1 MKQISILVILFFL
14 MMFSAQ
20 AQKTVFQ
27 DLSWE
32 EAAALAG
39 KEGKIVLVDAMRKP
53 MNAEG
58 EKALAQQQRAI
69 FSVKEVVDFV
79 KENAIAIRI
88 DMGTDAG
95 QAFAPKLVMNMY
107 PTYGFFMPNGDILG
121 VVSPFIL
128 AKEPMKLVET
138 GKKALEAA
146 AVKRQNTRKIVF
158 QDLTLDEAI
167 KKAGEER
174 KLVFIDA
181 HTAWCQ
187 PCVLMEKNVFSLNT
201 VADFY
206 NEHFINVKIDFG
218 KEKELAERFDVHGYP
233 SYIFVNAKGK
243 AVYMGGGYTE
253 EKEFIGYGEAALKA
267 AEGIAFEKGTWQ
279 EALNK
284 AKAENKLIF
293 MDCYTSWCGPCKML
307 ARDVFTDPDVAKF
320 FNEHFV
326 NVKFDME
333 KGEGVMLKDK
343 YEVHAYPTLNFI
355 DAQGELQHCI
365 VGSMEVEDF
374 LKEAQRAIDGK
385 GLIALTKEYEAG
397 NREPEFVI
405 SYLKALGD
413 TYKPAEAEKVCLEY
427 FVAIDKAKLLE
438 KSYWDL
444 FDQYINNVDSD
455 VFAYV
460 YENRE
465 KFYQVIGEQKV
476 RWKIANVWA
485 AGTSRFITGIGEDV
499 VFDAKG
505 FKSYIK
511 RLAKADVEGKYD
523 IISDAKMSNAEKLG
537 DWKEYIKLGTDRL
550 KKGGVSDMLLY
561 NWGLRVE
568 RQCKDADLRLQ
579 AAKWLDNA
587 AAASAE
593 QEVSNQGNDS
603 SIPMMMSWG
612 KYFKEVSAQL
622 KQPWQEKK

>member
-1 MKQISILVILFFL
+1 MRKLILLTLFAAFA
-14 MMFSAQ
+14 FAAN
-20 AQKTVFQ
+20 AQKNVFQ
-27 DLSWE
+27 DLSWD
-32 EAAALAG
+32 EAAALAE

-69 FSVKEVVDFV
+69 FSVKEVVDFI

-88 DMGTDAG
+88 DMGTPEG
-95 QAFAPKLVMNMY
+95 KAFGPKLVMNMY

-121 VVSPFIL
+121 VVSPFTL
-128 AKEPMKLVET
+128 SKEPMKLVEK
-138 GKKALEAA
+138 GKTALEAA

-167 KKAGEER
+167 KKAGEEK

-206 NEHFINVKIDFG
+206 NEHFINVEIDFG
-218 KEKELAERFDVHGYP
+218 KEEELAERFDVHGYP

-243 AVYMGGGYTE
+243 AVYMGSGYTE

-333 KGEGVMLKDK
+333 KGEGVTLKEK
-343 YEVHAYPTLNFI
+343 YGVNAFPTLNFI
-355 DAQGELQHCI
+355 DAQGELQHCL
-365 VGSMEVEDF
+365 VGAAPAEI
-374 LKEAQRAIDGK
+374 LLGQAQKVLDGK
-385 GLIALTKEYEAG
+385 GLTALTQAYADG
-397 NREPEFVI
+397 NREPEFVT
-405 SYLKALGD
+405 SYLEALGMAS
-413 TYKPAEAEKVCLEY
+413 KSAEAEKVCLEY
-427 FVAIDKAKLLE
+427 FNTLDKAKLQE
-438 KSYWDL
+438 KPYWDL
-444 FDQYINNVDSD
+444 FAEYIDDVNSD
-455 VFAYV
+455 VFTYV

-465 KFYQVIGEQKV
+465 ALCQAIGEKEV
-476 RWKIANVWA
+476 RRKIARVWA
-485 AGTSRFITGIGEDV
+485 IGANGFVTGQGEEV

-505 FKSYIK
+505 FKKYVK
-511 RLAKADVEGKYD
+511 RLEKADVDGKYD
-523 IISDAKMSNAEKLG
+523 IISTAKMSNAERLG
-537 DWKEYIKLGTDRL
+537 DWEEYIKLGTERL
-550 KKGGVSDMLLY
+550 EKGGVSDMVLY
-561 NWGLRVE
+561 NWGLRINRMCQDE
-568 RQCKDADLRLQ
+568 DLRLQ
-579 AAKWLDNA
+579 AAKWFDDA
-587 AAASAE
+587 AAAAAQKEAE
-593 QEVSNQGNDS
+593 GKAG
-603 SIPMMMSWG
+603 MMSY
-612 KYFKEVSAQL
+612 KTYFERVAAEL
-622 KQPWQEKK
+622 KAPWQAK